1 MLRLSQDLSTYSQP
15 RELTF
20 VAGLHAFNPPVFHFS
35 VTGAST
41 VLEPNTARSATT
53 GSAGFPERAAR
64 WTRHLISNR

>member
-53 GSAGFPERAAR
+53 GSARFFKHTALWA
-64 WTRHLISNR
+64 RHLIHNR